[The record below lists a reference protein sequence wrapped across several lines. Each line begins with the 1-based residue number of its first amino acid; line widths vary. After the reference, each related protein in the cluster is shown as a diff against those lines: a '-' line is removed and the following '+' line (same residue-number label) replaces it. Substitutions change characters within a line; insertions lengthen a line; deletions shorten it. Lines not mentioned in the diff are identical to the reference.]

1 MLRPVLA
8 ILPLCFMLS
17 ACAPESSNS
26 SAPPAAPVAAPSPAD
41 ADADS
46 ASPAS
51 ADHAHHHDAAAGVGL
66 DRPPGGG
73 NWATDAPLRQGMEAI
88 HTALA
93 AALPAFEQGEL
104 SASEANRLAGT
115 VTSQVQFL
123 LANCKL
129 EPDADAQ
136 LHIVIGQM
144 MSAAEAMVGDP
155 ASADGVPK
163 LHESMQLY
171 GDYFDHP
178 GLHEHNGAP
187 HHANEEPAATTTP
200 AGVAPEADKP
210 AQ

>member
-1 MLRPVLA
+1 MRRLSLA
-8 ILPLCFMLS
+8 LLPLCLSLS
-17 ACAPESSNS
+17 ACAPEGRDANTSPAVAPTAVPAPAADTA
-26 SAPPAAPVAAPSPAD
+26 APPQPD
-41 ADADS
+41 E
-46 ASPAS
+46 
-51 ADHAHHHDAAAGVGL
+51 HAHHHDSATVAQL
-66 DRPPGGG
+66 ERPSGGG
-73 NWATDAPLRQGMEAI
+73 NWPTDAALRQGMQTI
-88 HTALA
+88 HVALA
-93 AALPAFEQGEL
+93 AALPAYEKGAF
-104 SASEANRLAGT
+104 SATEATALAST

-144 MSAAEAMVGDP
+144 MSAAEAMVADA

-187 HHANEEPAATTTP
+187 DHAHAEPAATTTP